1 MSRCMQVW
9 HEQLCVYLM
18 YIVMVVVVSWL
29 LRQPSVDPGVTLN
42 TCCSSVLS
50 CRYIYNISLWTAEQL
65 SLAAAA
71 RSIIFVVMK
80 LLSRQTHLSWQ
91 TPVCC
96 DKTRLLSQ
104 QKRACRN
111 KKHNCVSTNIC
122 RDKRVFVVA
131 KHIFCCDK
139 KYACCMFVM
148 TNTCLSWQIFV
159 MIQLCFLSRK
169 ACFCCDKTCALSWQ
183 TSVCREKHV
192 LVTTKMILVAA
203 PTIDT
208 QQHNHTDG

>member
-9 HEQLCVYLM
+9 HEQLCVCLM
-18 YIVMVVVVSWL
+18 LSVMVVVVSWL

-65 SLAAAA
+65 SLVAAAT
-71 RSIIFVVMK
+71 SIVFVVTK
-80 LLSRQTHLSWQ
+80 PLSQQTPLSWQ

-104 QKRACRN
+104 QKRACHN

-122 RDKRVFVVA
+122 RDKHVFVVA
-131 KHIFCCDK
+131 KRIFCCDK

-148 TNTCLSWQIFV
+148 TNMCLSWQVFV
-159 MIQLCFLSRK
+159 MIQLCFCHEKHAFVATKYVFCHDKRLSRETR
-169 ACFCCDKTCALSWQ
+169 ACHNKNGTLASPA
-183 TSVCREKHV
+183 S
-192 LVTTKMILVAA
+192 
-203 PTIDT
+203 DT
-208 QQHNHTDG
+208 QQHSHTDG